1 MTARILSAK
10 PVVEK
15 IKLKLKARCEDL
27 KTRGLNPAM
36 SVVLVGDNPASL
48 SYIRNKKKLCEE
60 VGARF
65 TLHQLPSTV
74 SEIEFLKLLSDLNHD
89 PATNGIIVQL
99 PVSEGLK
106 HLDLPNLVVP
116 AKDIDG
122 FHNKN
127 TQQLYEG
134 TTNLKLLL
142 PCTPKGV
149 VHMLKFY
156 EIPVEGK
163 DIVVVGRSLIVG
175 KPLSMLLTNMNAT
188 VTVAHSKTKDLKSYT
203 RKADI
208 VIAAMGRAHYFDAS
222 YFDHARKTVVI
233 DVGMNSLNGKLV
245 GDVNTEAVKDIVEG
259 ITPVP
264 GGVGP
269 MTVLSLI
276 ENLISATEQQARGNK

>member
-15 IKLKLKARCEDL
+15 IKLKLKSRCEDL
-27 KTRGLNPAM
+27 KSRGLNPAM

-48 SYIRNKKKLCEE
+48 SYIKNKKKLCEE
-60 VGARF
+60 VGAKF
-65 TLHQLPSTV
+65 TLHQLASTV
-74 SEIEFLKLLSDLNHD
+74 TETEFLKLLSDLNND
-89 PATNGIIVQL
+89 PETNGIIVQL

-106 HLDLPNLVVP
+106 KLDLPNLVVP
-116 AKDIDG
+116 SKDIDG

-134 TTNLKLLL
+134 STNLKLLL

-149 VHMLKFY
+149 VHMFSYYNIL
-156 EIPVEGK
+156 VEGK
-163 DIVVVGRSLIVG
+163 DVVVVGRSLIVG

-188 VTVAHSKTKDLKSYT
+188 VTLAHSKTKDLKSYT

-208 VIAAMGRAHYFDAS
+208 VIAAMGRGHFFDAS
-222 YFDHARKTVVI
+222 FFDPAKKTVVI

-245 GDVNTEAVKDIVEG
+245 GDVNTEEVKEVVEA

-276 ENLISATEQQARGNK
+276 ENLISATERQARGNV

>member
-15 IKLKLKARCEDL
+15 IKLKLKSRCEDL
-27 KTRGLNPAM
+27 KSRGLNPAM

-48 SYIRNKKKLCEE
+48 SYIKNKKKLCEE
-60 VGARF
+60 VGAKF
-65 TLHQLPSTV
+65 TLHQLPSSV
-74 SEIEFLKLLSDLNHD
+74 SETEFLKLLSDLNND

-99 PVSEGLK
+99 PVSEALK
-106 HLDLPNLVVP
+106 KLDLPNLVIP
-116 AKDIDG
+116 SKDIDG

-134 TTNLKLLL
+134 STNLKSLL

-149 VHMLKFY
+149 VHMFSY
-156 EIPVEGK
+156 YGIPVEGK
-163 DIVVVGRSLIVG
+163 DVLVIGRSLIVG
-175 KPLSMLLTNMNAT
+175 KPLSMLLTNMSAT
-188 VTVAHSKTKDLKSYT
+188 VTLAHSKSRDLKSYT

-208 VIAAMGRAHYFDAS
+208 VIAAMGRGHFLDAS
-222 YFDHARKTVVI
+222 FFDPAKKTVVI

-245 GDVNTEAVKDIVEG
+245 GDVNTEEVKEVVDA

-276 ENLISATEQQARGNK
+276 ENLISATEQQARGNV

>member
-27 KTRGLNPAM
+27 KSRGLNPAM

-60 VGARF
+60 VGAKF

-74 SEIEFLKLLSDLNHD
+74 SEKEFLKLLSDLNND
-89 PATNGIIVQL
+89 PGTNGIIVQL
-99 PVSEGLK
+99 PVSQGLK

-149 VHMLKFY
+149 IHLFKFY
-156 EIPVEGK
+156 EIPVDGK
-163 DIVVVGRSLIVG
+163 DVVVIGRSLIVG

-188 VTVAHSKTKDLKSYT
+188 VTLAHSKTKDLKSYT
-203 RKADI
+203 RNADI
-208 VIAAMGRAHYFDAS
+208 VIAAMGKPHFFDAGYFDPAK
-222 YFDHARKTVVI
+222 KTVVI
-233 DVGMNSLNGKLV
+233 DVGMNSLDGKLV
-245 GDVNTEAVKDIVEG
+245 GDVNTDAVKDIVEA

>member
-27 KTRGLNPAM
+27 KSRGLNPAM

-60 VGARF
+60 LGAKF
-65 TLHQLPSTV
+65 THHQLPSTV
-74 SEIEFLKLLSDLNHD
+74 SEKEFLKLLSDLNND
-89 PATNGIIVQL
+89 PGTNGIIVQL
-99 PVSEGLK
+99 PVSQGLK

-149 VHMLKFY
+149 IHLFKFY
-156 EIPVEGK
+156 EIPVDGK
-163 DIVVVGRSLIVG
+163 DVVVIGRSLIVG

-188 VTVAHSKTKDLKSYT
+188 VTLAHSKTKDLKSYT
-203 RKADI
+203 RNADI
-208 VIAAMGRAHYFDAS
+208 VIAAMGKPHFFDAGYFDPAK
-222 YFDHARKTVVI
+222 KTVVI
-233 DVGMNSLNGKLV
+233 DVGMNSLDGKLV
-245 GDVNTEAVKDIVEG
+245 GDVNTDAVKDIVEA